1 MKKGIRRLTLLAAAL
16 LVLLSAACAR
26 PEELEE
32 ESGHLLYFLSPEGT
46 ARGGDAITGV
56 RVDLHLPEDA
66 GPTEEAA
73 AVVEGLILNN
83 KKTGEDFQISVSGVF
98 AAIGQVPENQAFAGL
113 VRLDDSGFIAA
124 SEDCVT
130 SCPGIFA
137 AGDCRTKEVRQL
149 TTAAADGAVAALAAC
164 KYISRQEI
172 AE

>member
-1 MKKGIRRLTLLAAAL
+1 MAVIGGGNTALQDAEFLSNYCNKVYLVHRRDEFRGEAG
-16 LVLLSAACAR
+16 LVEPLKRKENVEFVLSATVK
-26 PEELEE
+26 ELVGE
-32 ESGHLLYFLSPEGT
+32 T
-46 ARGGDAITGV
+46 
-56 RVDLHLPEDA
+56 
-66 GPTEEAA
+66 
-73 AVVEGLILNN
+73 VVEGLILNN